1 MYVILLEASERIKWH
16 QGLGGDT
23 VRLMSP
29 TVEDI
34 QYVISI
40 LKQKKNINNVTRN
53 VIGLWYSPTQCTLL
67 LLSLLNE
74 TAVSRLVIYY
84 TTLTE
89 ECDLQHLNGT
99 NITELVLEG
108 CTIADINSIC
118 QLINTNTTLTDLRLH
133 TTELTDNELTQIL
146 DSLTINGTMR
156 LTLLSQYETKCM
168 QHKNYQQLKHK
179 VHYRGTDLC

>member
-1 MYVILLEASERIKWH
+1 MYVITLEDNERIKWH
-16 QGLGGDT
+16 RGSGGHIVLLD
-23 VRLMSP
+23 SP

-40 LKQKKNINNVTRN
+40 LKQEKNINNVTHNEIR
-53 VIGLWYSPTQCTLL
+53 LYYSPTQCTLL

-74 TAVSRLVIYY
+74 IAVSCLMIYH

-89 ECDLQHLNGT
+89 QCGLQHLNDT
-99 NITELVLEG
+99 NITVLVLWD

-118 QLINTNTTLTDLRLH
+118 QLINTNTTLTDLTLF
-133 TTELTDNELTQIL
+133 TAELTDCQLTQIL
-146 DSLTINGTMR
+146 DSLTIDGTMR
-156 LTLLSQYETKCM
+156 LSLLSQYETKCT

-179 VHYRGTDLC
+179 LHYRLLY